1 MSLCLCLRMAS
12 LAVVCS
18 IRTALQLRSVV
29 PRKRQRALRRMPS
42 HSKAPIYYM
51 TARVAFKKRKVV
63 HERVV
68 WIVSVFDDPND
79 IRNYDSKTMH
89 RLETE
94 LYGKNAK
101 SEKQIIIREV
111 VDKKLISH
119 STLSLDEHKKQNT
132 EQV

>member
-1 MSLCLCLRMAS
+1 MTS
-12 LAVVCS
+12 
-18 IRTALQLRSVV
+18 
-29 PRKRQRALRRMPS
+29 PS
-42 HSKAPIYYM
+42 KVPIYFM

-79 IRNYDSKTMH
+79 IRNYDKKTMH

-101 SEKQIIIREV
+101 SAKHVIIREIL
-111 VDKKLISH
+111 DKKFISH
-119 STLSLDEHKKQNT
+119 STLSLDDHRKQNKK
-132 EQV
+132 

>member
-1 MSLCLCLRMAS
+1 MTS
-12 LAVVCS
+12 
-18 IRTALQLRSVV
+18 
-29 PRKRQRALRRMPS
+29 PS
-42 HSKAPIYYM
+42 KGAPIYYM

-79 IRNYDSKTMH
+79 IRKYDYHTMH
-89 RLETE
+89 RLEVE

-101 SEKQIIIREV
+101 SEKHIIIRKII
-111 VDKKLISH
+111 DKKFISH
-119 STLSLDEHKKQNT
+119 SNLSLDEHKKQNQ

>member
-1 MSLCLCLRMAS
+1 
-12 LAVVCS
+12 
-18 IRTALQLRSVV
+18 
-29 PRKRQRALRRMPS
+29 
-42 HSKAPIYYM
+42 M

-79 IRNYDSKTMH
+79 IRNYDRKTMH

-101 SEKQIIIREV
+101 SDKHIIIREIL
-111 VDKKLISH
+111 DKKFVSH
-119 STLSLDEHKKQNT
+119 STLSVNEHRKQNQ

>member
-1 MSLCLCLRMAS
+1 MTS
-12 LAVVCS
+12 
-18 IRTALQLRSVV
+18 
-29 PRKRQRALRRMPS
+29 P
-42 HSKAPIYYM
+42 SKAPIYFM

-101 SEKQIIIREV
+101 SEKHIIIRKIL
-111 VDKKLISH
+111 DKKFVSH
-119 STLSLDEHKKQNT
+119 STLSLDDHRKQNKK
-132 EQV
+132 